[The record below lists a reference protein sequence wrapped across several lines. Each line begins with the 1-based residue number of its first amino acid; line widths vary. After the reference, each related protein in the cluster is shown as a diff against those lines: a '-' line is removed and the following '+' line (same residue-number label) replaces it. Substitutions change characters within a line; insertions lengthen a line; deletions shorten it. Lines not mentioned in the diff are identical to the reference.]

1 MQIVIENLSDTA
13 GLLGARRVFS
23 VPRSLPADVKT
34 LDASRW
40 QAHPALYDA
49 DTLLALRDARLSESD
64 REVALAGGVA
74 RLNASIGWQ
83 RMADREEAAA
93 LLRMAKDSV
102 MPRVRLLL
110 SVMPDQDTEGFAA
123 WFADYARHAP
133 TGDGTLLRACKLYGR
148 EPHFARNLEAVWAAG
163 WLPVVFTAEPRAL
176 LARAAELGRPIVF
189 RHAAS
194 AADLDAM
201 QAAATADVSRWVTSS
216 PQYLLPVEA
225 GRRAAL
231 AVRPPIADEATRQA
245 LLARFGEIDLIATD
259 HVARGATAG
268 PGLQSQHHL
277 LPALLTLASELAAP
291 PHIVLGKASSR
302 PAMLFGQDPSDWA
315 VALVSHAPAPAAA
328 SASSLSMPGIDGERD
343 PFDGAPFAPRVMA
356 IVHGE
361 TFWPTRHL
369 LESF

>member
-23 VPRSLPADVKT
+23 VPRSLPPEMKT

-40 QAHPALYDA
+40 QTHSALYDA
-49 DTLLALRDARLSESD
+49 DTLLALRDARLAESD
-64 REVALAGGVA
+64 REVALSGGVA

-110 SVMPDQDTEGFAA
+110 AVMPDQDTEGFAA
-123 WFADYARHAP
+123 WFATFAANAP
-133 TGDGTLLRACKLYGR
+133 LGDGTLLRACKLYGR
-148 EPHFARNLEAVWAAG
+148 EPHFERNLAAVWDAG
-163 WLPVVFTAEPRAL
+163 WLPVVFTADPRAL
-176 LARAAELGRPIVF
+176 VARAAALGKPIVF

-201 QAAATADVSRWVTSS
+201 QAPPTLDVSRWVTSS
-216 PQYLLPVEA
+216 PQYLLPVDA
-225 GRRAAL
+225 SRRASFV
-231 AVRPPIADEATRQA
+231 VRPPIADEATRHA
-245 LLARFGEIDLIATD
+245 LLERFAEIDLIATD
-259 HVARGATAG
+259 HVARGATTG
-268 PGLQSQHHL
+268 PGLQSQHHF
-277 LPALLTLASELAAP
+277 LPALLTLADELAVP
-291 PHIVLGKASSR
+291 PHIVLGRASSR

-315 VALVSHAPAPAAA
+315 VALVSREPAQPNA
-328 SASSLSMPGIDGERD
+328 STTMPGIDPERD
-343 PFDGAPFAPRVMA
+343 PFATTPFAPRVMA

-369 LESF
+369 IESL

>member
-23 VPRSLPADVKT
+23 VPRSLPRDLKT

-40 QAHPALYDA
+40 QAWPALYDA

-64 REVALAGGVA
+64 RDIALAGGVA

-110 SVMPDQDTEGFAA
+110 AVMPDQDTEGFAA
-123 WFADYARHAP
+123 WFAGYAPHAP
-133 TGDGTLLRACKLYGR
+133 TDDGTLLRACKLYGR
-148 EPHFARNLEAVWAAG
+148 EPHFDHNLDAVWDAG
-163 WLPVVFTAEPRAL
+163 WLPVVFTADPQAL
-176 LARAAELGRPIVF
+176 VVRAAERGKPIVF

-194 AADLDAM
+194 AATLDAM
-201 QAAATADVSRWVTSS
+201 QAEPTLDVSRWVVSS

-225 GRRAAL
+225 ERRASL
-231 AVRPPIADEATRQA
+231 IVRPPIADEATRQA

-259 HVARGATAG
+259 HVARNATTG

-277 LPALLTLASELAAP
+277 LPALLTLADELDVP
-291 PHIVLGKASSR
+291 PHIVLGKASGR

-315 VALVSHAPAPAAA
+315 VALVSREPLKHAA
-328 SASSLSMPGIDGERD
+328 MPGIDAERD
-343 PFDGAPFAPRVMA
+343 PFDAASFEPRVMA

-361 TFWPTRHL
+361 TLWPTRHL
-369 LESF
+369 IESI

>member
-64 REVALAGGVA
+64 REIALAGGVA

-110 SVMPDQDTEGFAA
+110 AVMPDQDTEGFAE
-123 WFADYARHAP
+123 WFADYAPYAP
-133 TGDGTLLRACKLYGR
+133 TGDGTFLRACKLYGR
-148 EPHFARNLEAVWAAG
+148 EPHFERNLNAVWDAD
-163 WLPVVFTAEPRAL
+163 WLPVVFTADPGAL
-176 LARAAELGRPIVF
+176 LARAARRGKPIVF

-194 AADLDAM
+194 ALDLDAM
-201 QAAATADVSRWVTSS
+201 QAPPTLDISRWAVSS

-225 GRRAAL
+225 GRRASF

-259 HVARGATAG
+259 HVARGSTTG

-277 LPALLTLASELAAP
+277 LPALLTLAAELDVP
-291 PHIVLGKASSR
+291 PHIVLGKASGR
-302 PAMLFGQDPSDWA
+302 PAMLFGQDPTDWA
-315 VALVSHAPAPAAA
+315 VALVSNDPAPRAA
-328 SASSLSMPGIDGERD
+328 MPGIDASRD
-343 PFDGAPFAPRVMA
+343 PFDTAPFAPRVMA

-369 LESF
+369 LESI